1 MTPNNSLQ
9 PTRNDALAD
18 IRRRKAEIKC
28 QMDESAKQMKEQFN
42 SLFAPAPK
50 PASRF
55 GNILGMVDNGV
66 AIFDGLLLGM
76 KVVRSMQRLFGKRK

>member
-9 PTRNDALAD
+9 PTHNDALAD
-18 IRRRKAEIKC
+18 IRKRKAEIKC
-28 QMDESAKQMKEQFN
+28 QINESAKLMKEDFN

-76 KVVRSMQRLFGKRK
+76 KVVRSIRRIFGKRK

>member
-1 MTPNNSLQ
+1 MTQNSSPQ
-9 PTRNDALAD
+9 PTHNDALAD
-18 IRRRKAEIKC
+18 IRKRKAEIKC
-28 QMDESAKQMKEQFN
+28 QINESAKLMKEDFN

-76 KVVRSMQRLFGKRK
+76 KVVRSIRRIFGKRK